1 MVLVAVARYS
11 LLLVHEI
18 LGLVRDIVL
27 CETNDLDA
35 LILIPLSRGEYYN
48 IVTSTVPYWDGTFV
62 E

>member
-1 MVLVAVARYS
+1 MVLVAVARY

-18 LGLVRDIVL
+18 LGLIRDIVL
-27 CETNDLDA
+27 CETNNLDA

-48 IVTSTVPYWDGTFV
+48 ITMSTVPYWDGTFV